1 MSLGDQI
8 KNAAED
14 ALGRVKQAVG
24 RATDN
29 HDLQVE
35 GVAEQEDARAIQEA
49 EQRIEHPGP
58 DDDADGSVLSR

>member
-14 ALGRVKQAVG
+14 TLGRVKEAIG
-24 RATDN
+24 KATDN

-35 GVAEQEDARAIQEA
+35 GVAEQEDARATQEA
-49 EQRIEHPGP
+49 EERPEHPGT